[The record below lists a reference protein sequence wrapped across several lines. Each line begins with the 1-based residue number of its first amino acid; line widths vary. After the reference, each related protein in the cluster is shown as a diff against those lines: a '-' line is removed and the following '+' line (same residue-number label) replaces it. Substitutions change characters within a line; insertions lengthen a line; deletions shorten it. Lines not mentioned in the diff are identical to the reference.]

1 MGTQDKT
8 NVQTATLSD
17 GLEALIRAF
26 ERTRDTGM
34 IMRRAEVA
42 TFLDGLASMRDQ
54 ARHLENIADRAQWNL
69 KARREQLEAG
79 LANGKV
85 TVLPVAPRSTAFTGG
100 EGGAA

>member
-1 MGTQDKT
+1 MGAQDKT
-8 NVQTATLSD
+8 DLQTATLSD

-34 IMRRAEVA
+34 IMRRVEVA
-42 TFLDGLASMRDQ
+42 TFIDGLKSMRDQ
-54 ARHLENIADRAQWNL
+54 ARHLETIADRAQWNL

-85 TVLPVAPRSTAFTGG
+85 TVFPVAPRATAFTGDD
-100 EGGAA
+100 GGAA